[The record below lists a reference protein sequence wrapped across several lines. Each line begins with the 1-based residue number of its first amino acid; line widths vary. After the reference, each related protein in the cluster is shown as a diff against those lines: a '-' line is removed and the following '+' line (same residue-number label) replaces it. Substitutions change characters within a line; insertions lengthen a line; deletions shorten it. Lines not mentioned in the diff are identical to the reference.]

1 MREYKL
7 VKANEVAV
15 GDMIVVNDVVL
26 TVLSIE
32 PLNDGQ
38 QLLFTHSDNQRRVC
52 AADVEVGVVREVL
65 GVKPEQGWIPSI
77 WNADLWKRV
86 KSAGWPDT
94 IEMPCNPFSIDEY
107 INPVLVIQGK
117 ASMSDLAAEFENLL
131 TAYDGAVANP
141 SAETMTFTNQ
151 CGLSGSFPINVHA
164 AQMLVANFVIAH
176 RGLFGVNHE

>member
-65 GVKPEQGWIPSI
+65 GIKPEQGWIPSI

-86 KSAGWPDT
+86 KFTGVPTNT
-94 IEMPCNPFSIDEY
+94 IQMPCNPFSIDEY
-107 INPVLVIQGK
+107 INPVLVVQGK
-117 ASMSDLAAEFENLL
+117 ESMSDLAAEFENLVKD
-131 TAYDGAVANP
+131 YDDMKARHDASVADGHGTLWP
-141 SAETMTFTNQ
+141 
-151 CGLSGSFPINVHA
+151 
-164 AQMLVANFVIAH
+164 LVNDTKLVIANFVLAH
-176 RGLFGVNHE
+176 RGLFGVNHD